1 MNDPGC
7 HVIFARHIT
16 LKASRVFPFLLHLS
30 LMPALITFRIEGMHC
45 AGCVSSVEK
54 AIGTVPGVASV
65 NVNLATETAQI
76 EPADMSPLKEEI
88 FKAVENVGFK
98 AFAAEAFEGQTNLH
112 HRKMAEMGQWKNR
125 FLLGAILGTPL
136 MVIGMIPAIQFA
148 GKSWMLFGL
157 ALPVFVLVGG
167 RFIASAGRALRYGQ
181 TNMDTLIALGATAA
195 FVYSVVQT
203 IRGVSEVYYDSS
215 VMILTLISLG
225 KYLEARARGKTS
237 AAIHKLMELTPDQA
251 AVIRDGKEKTI
262 PISQIEVGDSVIVR
276 PGERIPV
283 DGRITSG
290 HSTVDESMMTGE
302 SLPIEK
308 QEGDNVTGGTLNHQG
323 SFTFEAT
330 RVGAETALALIIKL
344 VQEAQGSK
352 AEVQRL
358 ADKVASIFVP
368 VVLAI
373 AAVTFVATLLNA
385 GDTTEGVLRTVAVL
399 VIACPCALGLATPT
413 AIMVGTG
420 RGASEGI
427 LIKNAQALELAG
439 SLDCIVF
446 DKTGTLTEGSPTVTS
461 LHPVEGVSEEEL
473 LRLAASAESRSEH
486 PLGRAILKEATGR
499 GLELSEPESF
509 ESETGMG
516 VRAQIGEDRIFVGRT
531 SNRPVNQ
538 PEQTVVVALRNG
550 RPLGQ
555 IWLQDKIRDDAADA
569 IRLLHERG
577 IKTILLTGDH
587 AEVANAVAR
596 KIGIDEV
603 FADLRPNQKNEKIEE
618 LRQSGFTVGM
628 VGDGINDAPALAAA
642 DVGFAMGRGSAVAME
657 AGDITIAGSRPS
669 SVVVAIELS
678 RRTLGTIKQNLF
690 FAFVYNVLAIPLASI
705 GALSPMI
712 AAGAM
717 AASSVSVVMNSLRL
731 NKE

>member
-1 MNDPGC
+1 MSTP
-7 HVIFARHIT
+7 IT
-16 LKASRVFPFLLHLS
+16 Y
-30 LMPALITFRIEGMHC
+30 RIEGMHC
-45 AGCVSSVEK
+45 AGCVSSVET
-54 AIGTVPGVASV
+54 AIGKVSGVAFV

-76 EPADMSPLKEEI
+76 EPEDMTPLESDVI
-88 FKAVENVGFK
+88 LAVEQIGFK
-98 AFAAEAFEGQTNLH
+98 AFAAEASQDQTDLH
-112 HRKMAEMGQWKNR
+112 QRKMAEMDQWKSR
-125 FLLGAILGTPL
+125 FLLGAVLGLPL

-148 GKSWMLFGL
+148 GKSWLLCGL
-157 ALPVFVLVGG
+157 ALPVFVFVGG
-167 RFIASAGRALRYGQ
+167 RFIVSAGRSLRYRQ
-181 TNMDTLIALGATAA
+181 TNMDTLIALGSTAA

-203 IRGVSEVYYDSS
+203 VRGVPEVYYDSA

-237 AAIHKLMELTPDQA
+237 AAIRKLMELAPDEA
-251 AVIRDGKEKTI
+251 AVIREGVEKVI
-262 PISQIEVGDSVIVR
+262 PVSQIEVGDSVILR

-290 HSTVDESMMTGE
+290 QSTVDESMMTGE
-302 SLPIEK
+302 SLPVEK

-330 RVGAETALALIIKL
+330 LVGAETALARIIKL

-352 AEVQRL
+352 ADVQRL
-358 ADKVASIFVP
+358 ADKVASVFVP

-373 AAVTFVATLLNA
+373 AAVTFFATLLMA
-385 GDTTEGVLRTVAVL
+385 GDTTEAILRTVAVL

-439 SLDCIVF
+439 SLDYIVF

-486 PLGRAILKEATGR
+486 PLGRAIANEAATR
-499 GLELSEPESF
+499 GLELAEPESF

-516 VRAQIGEDRIFVGRT
+516 VRAQIGDDRIFVGRT
-531 SNRPVNQ
+531 SNRPENQ
-538 PEQTVVVALRNG
+538 PGQTVVAALRNG
-550 RPLGQ
+550 RPMGQ
-555 IWLQDKIRDDAADA
+555 IWLQDKIKEDAADA
-569 IRLLHERG
+569 IRCLHERG
-577 IKTILLTGDH
+577 VKTVLLTGDH
-587 AEVANAVAR
+587 EEVAHSVAGE
-596 KIGIDEV
+596 IGMDEV
-603 FADLRPNQKNEKIEE
+603 FADLRPEQKNEKIEE
-618 LRQSGFTVGM
+618 LRKAGRTVGM

-642 DVGFAMGRGSAVAME
+642 DVGFAMGRGSAIAME
-657 AGDITIAGSRPS
+657 AGDITIAGSKPS

-678 RRTLGTIKQNLF
+678 RRTLSTIRQNLF
-690 FAFVYNVLAIPLASI
+690 FAFIYNVLAIPLAAF
-705 GALSPMI
+705 GALNPMI

-731 NKE
+731 NRGAHRARSNPL